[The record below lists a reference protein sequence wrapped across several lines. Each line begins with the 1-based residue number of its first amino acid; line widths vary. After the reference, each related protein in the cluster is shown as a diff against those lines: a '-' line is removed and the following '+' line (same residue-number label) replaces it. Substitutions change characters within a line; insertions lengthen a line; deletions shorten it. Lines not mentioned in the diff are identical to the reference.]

1 MIRDVAV
8 KSIISNIRFFKIL
21 VVRKKKKN
29 CPFLETLEFFTIF
42 AIPPF
47 YRFNPDVQSW

>member
-21 VVRKKKKN
+21 VVRKKKKK
-29 CPFLETLEFFTIF
+29 LSISRDIRIF
-42 AIPPF
+42 YNFRDPAILSF
-47 YRFNPDVQSW
+47 